1 VSRHWHDG
9 VSTAPPEPEGPR
21 RPRRVVVVVVLAVA
35 SAAVAATISA
45 VSLTRIA
52 GDSLGFPDFLEWT
65 LTGAVDIG
73 AATGAVLWVT
83 ARDRDRLRGRWLN
96 ISCSSVAAIGVGLD
110 HASNAAPGWAWAWVA
125 FAMGA
130 FLPALSTCLIHV
142 LAHLVT
148 DNAAPAVDVTTNGH
162 VLDPAAERKAADAA
176 RKRKARADRKAAAA

>member
-1 VSRHWHDG
+1 
-9 VSTAPPEPEGPR
+9 
-21 RPRRVVVVVVLAVA
+21 VVVVVVLAVA

-83 ARDRDRLRGRWLN
+83 ARDRDRLRGKWLN
-96 ISCSSVAAIGVGLD
+96 IACSSVSALGVGLD

-125 FAMGA
+125 FGMGA
-130 FLPALSTCLIHV
+130 FLPALSTWLIHV

-148 DNAAPAVDVTTNGH
+148 DTAAPVPAGLAVAQNSVDQ
-162 VLDPAAERKAADAA
+162 RKAADAA
-176 RKRKARADRKAAAA
+176 RKRKERAARKNGVSA